1 MNFFVGHS
9 KLDDVDA
16 ALKEATSLFKNPDFL
31 FYFAP
36 LSKIKDVTEKI
47 YKLFPN
53 ATCLGTS
60 SHYVYSKSGLKRD
73 VISCFGFKD
82 VIETSADIILEI
94 DNQMYNQQM
103 NQQMNNSQFINQQP
117 GTMPVQQ

>member
-16 ALKEATSLFKNPDFL
+16 ALKEATSSFNNPDFL
-31 FYFAP
+31 FYFSP
-36 LSKIKDVTEKI
+36 LSKIKEVTEKI
-47 YKLFPN
+47 YNLFPN

-60 SHYVYSKSGLKRD
+60 SHYVYSKSGLQRD

-82 VIETSADIILEI
+82 EIETSSDIILADI
-94 DNQMYNQQM
+94 YR
-103 NQQMNNSQFINQQP
+103 FP
-117 GTMPVQQ
+117 K